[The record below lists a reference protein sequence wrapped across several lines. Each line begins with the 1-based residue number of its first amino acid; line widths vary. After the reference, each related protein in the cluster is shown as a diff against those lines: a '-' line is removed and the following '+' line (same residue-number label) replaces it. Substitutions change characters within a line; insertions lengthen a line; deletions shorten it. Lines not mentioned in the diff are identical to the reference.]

1 MRNAFLYASA
11 VYMHF
16 ARVSVC
22 LFICHMHV
30 KFIKTAEHNNSLS
43 LSYISKKTKSTDTV
57 DPYDA
62 VVIALQNGNIV
73 NHILL

>member
-16 ARVSVC
+16 ARVSVR

-43 LSYISKKTKSTDTV
+43 LSYISKKQSQQ
-57 DPYDA
+57 
-62 VVIALQNGNIV
+62 IR
-73 NHILL
+73 